1 MGFVLPEEHCSV
13 VFFRWVARRFWR
25 NNVHVCN
32 LSWRLQLS
40 DIYFL
45 LEHSKVSG
53 RKLMLFEKLVLK
65 LLFYKQ
71 AERDFPSVIGK
82 ISLGHFNFRFHLLSE
97 FKQLLFMPPSVLI
110 VM

>member
-1 MGFVLPEEHCSV
+1 MGFVLPEKHCSV
-13 VFFRWVARRFWR
+13 VFSLGCSSFWR
-25 NNVHVCN
+25 NNLCN
-32 LSWRLQLS
+32 FSWRLQLS
-40 DIYFL
+40 DIHFL
-45 LEHSKVSG
+45 LEYSKVSD